1 VLGFELQFDAFSIIL
16 QLPVLAMV
24 AARIA
29 GTVMFM
35 PMIGGLSIPA
45 RLRALFVFALAVLIT
60 PLVPVPDA
68 LPTNVFAIALAIGA
82 ELMLGAMM
90 GLALRAV
97 FTGLEIGG
105 LLIAQ
110 QAGLAFGQIADPNT
124 GVQSSLLSNF
134 YVQIGSMIFL
144 ILGGHRVLIAG
155 ALDTFNTIPLLG
167 DHGSFLDGVEMLME
181 AITVGA
187 RVAIQVAAPVVL
199 TLFLINIALAFVGRT
214 IPQLNIITVGFP
226 IKGLAAMVLI
236 AASLP
241 ASMEVFII
249 ALDEVAGWVGVLP
262 GG

>member
-1 VLGFELQFDAFSIIL
+1 M
-16 QLPVLAMV
+16 LAMV

-29 GTVMFM
+29 GMVMFM
-35 PMIGGLSIPA
+35 PMIGGLSVPA

-60 PLVPVPDA
+60 PLVPVPEV
-68 LPTNVFAIALAIGA
+68 LPTNVAAIALAVAA
-82 ELMLGAMM
+82 ELMLGALM

-110 QAGLAFGQIADPNT
+110 QAGLAFGQIADPTT
-124 GVQSSLLSNF
+124 GVESSLLSSF
-134 YVQIGSMIFL
+134 YVQIGSMVFL
-144 ILGGHRVLIAG
+144 VLGGHRVLIAA
-155 ALDTFNTIPLLG
+155 ALDTFNTIPLLR
-167 DHGSFLDGVEMLME
+167 DHGSFLNGVELLME

-187 RVAIQVAAPVVL
+187 SVAVRVSAPVVL
-199 TLFLINIALAFVGRT
+199 TLFLVNVALAFVGRT
-214 IPQLNIITVGFP
+214 VPQLNIITVGFP

-241 ASMEVFII
+241 ASMEVFTI
-249 ALDEVAGWVGVLP
+249 ALDEVAGWVGAFT